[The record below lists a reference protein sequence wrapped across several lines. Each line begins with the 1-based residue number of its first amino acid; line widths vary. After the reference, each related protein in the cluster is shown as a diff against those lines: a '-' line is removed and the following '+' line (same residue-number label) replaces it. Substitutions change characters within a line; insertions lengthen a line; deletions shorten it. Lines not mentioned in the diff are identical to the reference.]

1 MRATFYQISTLSLKL
16 AAAMSKAAV
25 LCIVLLMITQQSAIA
40 SYKEPPGWL
49 TESEQLWLRQHPH
62 INVGPDPYYPPIEFF
77 DGEGNFSGIAA
88 DYLQEIESILGIKFS
103 IIKLPTWDDVI
114 AKAKA
119 REIDMLS
126 AAAETPNRKLYL
138 KFTTAYLKFPA
149 VIITR
154 QQAIQHTTMA
164 ELEGK
169 RVAATKGY
177 AVAEYIK
184 TTYPGIDLIE
194 VNSVEEGLS
203 KLSYGELDAMVS
215 INAPALHYIEKNG
228 IVNLH
233 IAGMSGYFLKIAYA
247 TRSDWPLLNS
257 IMQKALNE
265 ISAEKAQKI
274 QTKWINSSLN
284 TWQPSQNQ
292 ILWAILAF
300 MLSTLLLAI
309 FWNHALKSK
318 VRKKTAEIHKH
329 MKALELSR
337 QETYTSEQRL
347 RSIFNSADIGLFIH
361 ASDGTIV
368 DMNDKALTMYGMHR
382 DDIKNVSVAGNLSAQ
397 DCPFEQIPVYWE
409 LTLDG
414 HSQRFPW
421 QAKRFDNDAEFA
433 VEVCLTKLKIPD
445 KDIVLAS
452 VRDTSEQFEQQNVR
466 RFLLE
471 ETAPIITNY
480 LKLIDEA
487 LTNSPMDAPEGIAN
501 TEKNPL
507 PSLLDEM
514 SRYLEDYLDA
524 ALISYK
530 SRPIASNKIHLSSAI
545 AHVVESMQKH
555 STDMDTLLDIK
566 TLCEDVETLSDEVRV
581 KKLVQHLLQIATI
594 QANKGTTVTV
604 VIDRTN
610 SSQVKQPAKN
620 TDAISVSITYYG
632 DSLTSNQHIGS
643 DLTQSEAKN
652 RHRKCTCSLYL
663 MSQTLA
669 ESLGIELS
677 TESTPNVVTSYKLI
691 FKSVLPDQ

>member
-1 MRATFYQISTLSLKL
+1 MI
-16 AAAMSKAAV
+16 
-25 LCIVLLMITQQSAIA
+25 CIVFLLTTSQSAIA
-40 SYKEPPGWL
+40 SKTEPPGWL
-49 TESEQLWLRQHPH
+49 TESEQLWLQQHPH

-77 DGEGNFSGIAA
+77 NAEGNFTGIAA

-126 AAAETPNRKLYL
+126 AAAETPTRKLYL

-184 TTYPGIDLIE
+184 TTYPNIDLIE
-194 VNSVEEGLS
+194 VNSIEEGLS
-203 KLSYGELDAMVS
+203 MLSFGELDAMVS

-265 ISAEKAQKI
+265 ISAEKARDI
-274 QTKWINSSLN
+274 QGKWINSNLN

-292 ILWAILAF
+292 ILWATLTL
-300 MLSTLLLAI
+300 MLSILLLAI
-309 FWNHALKSK
+309 FWNRALKSN
-318 VRKKTAEIHKH
+318 VNKKTAEIHKH

-337 QETYTSEQRL
+337 QETYVSEQRL

-368 DMNDKALTMYGMHR
+368 DMNDKALAMYGMQR
-382 DDIKNVSVAGNLSAQ
+382 DDIKNVSVAGNLSSQ
-397 DCPFEQIPVYWE
+397 DCPFEQVPIYWE

-414 HSQRFPW
+414 DSQRFPW
-421 QAKRFDNDAEFA
+421 QAKRFDNDDEFA

-445 KDIVLAS
+445 KDIILAS

-471 ETAPIITNY
+471 ETAPMLINY
-480 LKLIDEA
+480 LKLIDEEI
-487 LTNSPMDAPEGIAN
+487 TNKPTPVETAT
-501 TEKNPL
+501 TEKNIL

-530 SRPIASNKIHLSSAI
+530 SRPLASNKINLASEI

-566 TLCEDVETLSDEVRV
+566 TLCENVDTLSDEVRV
-581 KKLVQHLLQIATI
+581 KKLVQHLLQIAII
-594 QANKGTTVTV
+594 QANKGSMVTV
-604 VIDRTN
+604 VIDRANGTKG
-610 SSQVKQPAKN
+610 KQTVNNAHF
-620 TDAISVSITYYG
+620 ISVSITYYG

-652 RHRKCTCSLYL
+652 RYRKCTCSLYL

-669 ESLGIELS
+669 ESLDIELS

-691 FKSVLPDQ
+691 FKSLLPDQ